1 MSLGT
6 GVLTDLIKPVVVSL
20 DCKLWGI
27 EFFTHRNQKTLRI
40 YIDKEKDNI
49 NIDDCERVSR
59 QCAGILDVENIIADN
74 YVLEV
79 SSPGLDRPLMELT
92 HFQQYLGYKIEVRLR
107 SPLRGRRNFKGL
119 LKHVD
124 GNDII
129 LSCSDEDYCFIHE
142 NIDKANLV
150 PIF

>member
-6 GVLTDLIKPVVVSL
+6 GILTDLLKPVVMSL

-27 EFFTHRNQKTLRI
+27 EFFTHCNQKTLRI
-40 YIDKEKDNI
+40 YIDKEKENI

-59 QCAGILDVENIIADN
+59 QCAGILDVEDIIGER

-79 SSPGLDRPLMELT
+79 SSPGLDRPLMELA
-92 HFQQYLGYKIEVRLR
+92 HFQQYLGSKIEVRLLF
-107 SPLRGRRNFKGL
+107 PLSGRRNFKGL
-119 LKHVD
+119 LKQVD

-129 LSCSDEDYCFIHE
+129 LSCSDEDYCFVYE

>member
-40 YIDKEKDNI
+40 YIDKEKENI

-59 QCAGILDVENIIADN
+59 QCAGILDVENIIAEN

-92 HFQQYLGYKIEVRLR
+92 HFQQYLGYKIEV
-107 SPLRGRRNFKGL
+107 
-119 LKHVD
+119 
-124 GNDII
+124 
-129 LSCSDEDYCFIHE
+129 
-142 NIDKANLV
+142 
-150 PIF
+150 